1 MVALIINADIEY
13 FLQHKSFVFK
23 ASLDII
29 ETYQDEDAGFVI
41 ILTLIDYEPKTNVFN
56 TRSVEAVMRR

>member
-1 MVALIINADIEY
+1 M
-13 FLQHKSFVFK
+13 FK

-56 TRSVEAVMRR
+56 TRSVEAVVRS